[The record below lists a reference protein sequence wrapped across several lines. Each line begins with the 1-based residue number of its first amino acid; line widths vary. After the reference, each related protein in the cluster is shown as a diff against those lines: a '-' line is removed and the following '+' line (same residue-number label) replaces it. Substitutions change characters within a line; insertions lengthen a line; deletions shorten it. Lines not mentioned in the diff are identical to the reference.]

1 MGASD
6 GSGGA
11 PVMDTTRLPIR
22 EGESD
27 GATNEL
33 YSHEME
39 TIPITEN
46 IQVSLFAQVCL
57 EISDQSC
64 YKGLQK
70 MQYILDN
77 LIETYE

>member
-1 MGASD
+1 MGTSD

-11 PVMDTTRLPIR
+11 PVTDTMRVPIR

-39 TIPITEN
+39 TIPITEDR
-46 IQVSLFAQVCL
+46 QVSLFGKFL
-57 EISDQSC
+57 I
-64 YKGLQK
+64 
-70 MQYILDN
+70 N
-77 LIETYE
+77 LVTKTKKKAVYFS